1 MHQLQSYINYSLY
14 HSLCH
19 GLEQTWPLISFTS
32 PFNFIGKKSWQCI
45 TEAERDTK
53 GDPPANLMAQ
63 YITLNEV
70 AILSLF
76 CCLGP
81 VIYSSI
87 ILLRPLF
94 ISALTKWMK
103 QLSSLSARAVGM

>member
-1 MHQLQSYINYSLY
+1 M
-14 HSLCH
+14 
-19 GLEQTWPLISFTS
+19 
-32 PFNFIGKKSWQCI
+32 
-45 TEAERDTK
+45 EAECDTK

-76 CCLGP
+76 CCLDP

-87 ILLRPLF
+87 ILLCPLF
-94 ISALTKWMK
+94 ISALTNWMK
-103 QLSSLSARAVGM
+103 QLSSLSARVVEM